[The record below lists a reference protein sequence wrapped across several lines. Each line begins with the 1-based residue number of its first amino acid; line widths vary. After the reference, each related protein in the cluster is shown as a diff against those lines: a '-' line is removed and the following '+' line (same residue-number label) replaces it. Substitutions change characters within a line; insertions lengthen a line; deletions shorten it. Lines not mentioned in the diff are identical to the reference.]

1 MKFFK
6 ALFKLAANLTKEDRK
21 VVVTENYSQVEESEP
36 EVEQPKVEVQSHQ
49 EEEKEEVVTI
59 HNQELADIRNWAVQ
73 KIELLH
79 EADRHRN
86 ARALAAEFDEW
97 INVPDDVDEI
107 EYISI
112 NNEDWTD
119 DQEIDVR

>member
-6 ALFKLAANLTKEDRK
+6 ALFKLAANLAKEDRK

-59 HNQELADIRNWAVQ
+59 HNQELADIRNWAVK
-73 KIELLH
+73 KIEFLH

-86 ARALAAEFDEW
+86 ARALASEFDEW
-97 INVPDDVDEI
+97 INIPDDVDEI

>member
-6 ALFKLAANLTKEDRK
+6 ALFKLIDNLSKEDRK
-21 VVVTENYSQVEESEP
+21 VIVTENYSEVKEP
-36 EVEQPKVEVQSHQ
+36 EMEIEDQEQ
-49 EEEKEEVVTI
+49 EEGQEEQLVI
-59 HNQELADIRNWAVQ
+59 HNEGLSDIRDWAIR

-97 INVPDDVDEI
+97 INIPDDVDEI
-107 EYISI
+107 DYISI
-112 NNEDWTD
+112 ENKDWTD
-119 DQEIDVR
+119 EQEIDIK

>member
-6 ALFKLAANLTKEDRK
+6 ALFKLAANLAKEDRR
-21 VVVTENYSQVEESEP
+21 VVVTENYSQAEESEP
-36 EVEQPKVEVQSHQ
+36 EVGQPKVEVQSHQ

-59 HNQELADIRNWAVQ
+59 HNQELSDIRNWAVK

-97 INVPDDVDEI
+97 INIPDDVDEI
-107 EYISI
+107 DYISI
-112 NNEDWTD
+112 QNLDWID
-119 DQEIDVR
+119 DHEIDVH

>member
-6 ALFKLAANLTKEDRK
+6 ALFKLAANLAKEDRK
-21 VVVTENYSQVEESEP
+21 VFVTENYSQVEESEP

-59 HNQELADIRNWAVQ
+59 HNQELSDIRNWAVK

-97 INVPDDVDEI
+97 INIPDDADEI

-112 NNEDWTD
+112 DNNDWTD